1 MTGNYRRYC
10 RAGLGLLA
18 AAAVLVLACAGLA
31 WAEAQAEGTRYPAG
45 QEWMAGPPP
54 LGVQVAL
61 VKTSDVAVGLV
72 LAEGVQQGQT
82 VSGTIVALTPK
93 GSDLSA
99 AEGMVLVDPAGK
111 EHPVEP
117 GKLITFTVGAAAAIP
132 VLKGGNTIGAREIPL
147 GPVETLPNGPIIAQ
161 SDRTINIPGSFDGDA
176 ANTTARLGDTPL
188 KVIAESPDHLV
199 VASPNLG
206 ETTGPMEI
214 EIEDGGKQTAAP
226 ANAVQLNL
234 QAPTNL
240 RLGQRTQVEV
250 MLTGLQG
257 LQGIKKTELNLYA
270 YLVNETPQNIRLDK
284 KVKTLHL
291 WIDPKKIGKD
301 GVYRLRVPLTAVA
314 PGAFRLVGSV
324 LSNTYRCKITC
335 TGCTDGWT
343 CGDNGNVDCSGGL
356 CSGACGK
363 HAGGAACDHS
373 WTCDCK
379 FRKCSC
385 D

>member
-1 MTGNYRRYC
+1 M
-10 RAGLGLLA
+10 
-18 AAAVLVLACAGLA
+18 LVLACAGRA
-31 WAEAQAEGTRYPAG
+31 GAEESRYPARL
-45 QEWMAGPPP
+45 EWMAGPPP
-54 LGVQVAL
+54 LGVQSAL
-61 VKTSDVAVGLV
+61 VKTKDVAVGLV
-72 LAEGVQQGQT
+72 LAEGVQPGQT
-82 VSGTIVALTPK
+82 VSGTIVALTPQ
-93 GSDLSA
+93 GSDTSA
-99 AEGMVLVDPAGK
+99 VEGMVLVDPAGV

-117 GKLITFTVGAAAAIP
+117 GKLITFAVGAAAAIT
-132 VLKGGNTIGAREIPL
+132 LRKGGNTIGTHAIPL

-161 SDRTINIPGSFDGDA
+161 SNRTINIPGSFDGDA
-176 ANTTARLGDTPL
+176 ANTVANLGDTPL

-199 VASPNLG
+199 VATPDLG
-206 ETTGPMEI
+206 EKTGQMEI
-214 EIEDGGKQTAAP
+214 EIADGGKQTAVP
-226 ANAVQLNL
+226 ANAVQLSL

-240 RLGQRTQVEV
+240 KLGQRTRVEV

-257 LQGIKKTELNLYA
+257 LRGIKKTELNLYA
-270 YLVNETPQNIRLDK
+270 WLVNETPQNIRLDK
-284 KVKTLHL
+284 QVKTLHL

-314 PGAFRLVGSV
+314 PGAFRLTGSV
-324 LSNTYRCKITC
+324 VTNTYRCKITC

-356 CSGACGK
+356 CTGACGK
-363 HAGGAACDHS
+363 HAGGAACNHS